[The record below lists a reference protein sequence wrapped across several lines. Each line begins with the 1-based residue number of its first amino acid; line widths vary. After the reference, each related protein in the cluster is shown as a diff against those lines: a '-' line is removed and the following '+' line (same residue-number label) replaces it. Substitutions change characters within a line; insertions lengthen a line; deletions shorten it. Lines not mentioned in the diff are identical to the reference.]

1 MPLFFTEKPAVKLKQ
16 WIVSISTKYFFQKK
30 EITNFLISSAA
41 TVLNTRMAY
50 PCNVPSVN
58 QFLVL
63 NPYMSTLDIYPIG
76 SMYGIFTYICHIL
89 PLKTTKCR

>member
-1 MPLFFTEKPAVKLKQ
+1 MPLFLTEKPAVKLKQ
-16 WIVSISTKYFFQKK
+16 WIISISTKYFFQKK

-63 NPYMSTLDIYPIG
+63 NPYMSTLDIY
-76 SMYGIFTYICHIL
+76 
-89 PLKTTKCR
+89 